1 MNRPA
6 SYGLRHVAL
15 KVQDLQQ
22 MRLFYVDIL
31 GYRVEWEP
39 DPRNLY
45 LTTGTDNLALHEV
58 SETLSSGKLDH
69 IGIIVPQ
76 PSDVDAWAE
85 YLKKSGVQLATEPK
99 THRDGARSI
108 YFSDPEKNMI
118 QIIYHPP
125 ISEQAQ

>member
-6 SYGLRHVAL
+6 SSGLRHVAL
-15 KVQDLQQ
+15 KVHDLPQ
-22 MRLFYVDIL
+22 MRSFYVNIL
-31 GYRVEWEP
+31 GFKVEWEP

-45 LTTGTDNLALHEV
+45 LTSGSDNLALHEV
-58 SETLSSGKLDH
+58 TEITSPGSLDH
-69 IGIIVPQ
+69 IGILVPQ
-76 PSDVDAWAE
+76 PADVDAWAE
-85 YLKKSGVQLATEPK
+85 YLRRNGVTLSMEPK

-125 ISEQAQ
+125 ISEQAK